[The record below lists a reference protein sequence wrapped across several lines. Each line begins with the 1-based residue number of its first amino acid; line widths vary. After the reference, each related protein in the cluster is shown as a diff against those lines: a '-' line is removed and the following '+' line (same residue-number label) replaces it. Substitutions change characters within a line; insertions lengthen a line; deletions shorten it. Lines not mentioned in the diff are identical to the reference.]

1 MGTPVNLEINP
12 DLDSAMYIF
21 DVLFECKVR
30 NMDLIPDSEL
40 KEFGSFDTGMELM
53 NRDNMTQMTSANLNI
68 AQMTEHVS
76 KGYTLRF
83 VHDQDVLKIY
93 EYTQHHLQR
102 WVGHIGATSLN
113 GSGIPLDDLIKLD
126 TFCTGVY
133 EQAKYY
139 DEAKLTS
146 IEQRFGTNN
155 GFSAIKKMFSG
166 DNSINT
172 ERLEKIGTTHRKGFS
187 ELFRDIQ
194 MKKSMGMGDGINMP
208 SLNG

>member
-1 MGTPVNLEINP
+1 MGKPVNLEIDP
-12 DLDSAMYIF
+12 DLDSVMYIF

-30 NMDLIPDSEL
+30 NMDLISDMEL
-40 KEFGSFDTGMELM
+40 KDFGSFNTGMELM
-53 NRDNMTQMTSANLNI
+53 NKDNMTQLTSANLSI

-76 KGYTLRF
+76 KGYLLRF
-83 VHDQDVLKIY
+83 VHDQDVLKIF
-93 EYTQHHLQR
+93 EFTQHHLQR
-102 WVGHIGATSLN
+102 WVGRIGASSLN
-113 GSGIPLDDLIKLD
+113 GNGIPLDDLIKLD

-155 GFSAIKKMFSG
+155 GFNAIKKMFSG
-166 DNSINT
+166 ENSINT

-187 ELFRDIQ
+187 ELFREIQ